1 MALLIWLLV
10 AAPRHT
16 VLKVTVV
23 HFAAKMAQIDCFVAL
38 VEVIESLVYSHL
50 MILFAFMHNHL
61 HHVLAATIQ

>member
-10 AAPRHT
+10 AAPRHP

-50 MILFAFMHNHL
+50 ILFAFMHNHL